1 MSSGKEFQR
10 TDAAI
15 ALSLYI
21 LQSVPTMHFV
31 YYSCVFFFLSS
42 FLHPSPTSSSCKH
55 SHSTYS
61 SLHHTACQQHSQ
73 LTRTPS
79 ATFLLF
85 APQRAFRF
93 LSPSVLVF
101 LLLSGDIELNP
112 GPATFTV
119 CTLNIRSIL
128 FILPPSLI

>member
-42 FLHPSPTSSSCKH
+42 FLHPSPTSSSCHH
-55 SHSTYS
+55 SHPTYS
-61 SLHHTACQQHSQ
+61 SLHHTHRLPTTLPTYTHPDC
-73 LTRTPS
+73 
-79 ATFLLF
+79 LLF
-85 APQRAFRF
+85 TPQRAFRF
-93 LSPSVLVF
+93 HSPSVLAF
-101 LLLSGDIELNP
+101 LLSGDNELNP

-128 FILPPSLI
+128 HPLIHSAAL